1 MAAKTR
7 LQSALELLGQG
18 RLAEAKAK
26 LVKELRLDPRSVPA
40 LELLGVVASEIGQHG
55 EAIEHLQRAM
65 QLARLAGSASQS
77 GQSPA

>member
-40 LELLGVVASEIGQHG
+40 LELLGVVASEMGQHG
-55 EAIEHLQRAM
+55 QRAM